1 MNAISSRRD
10 FALRQSPA
18 NLAKSGPGPAR
29 PGILR
34 RVFEAIRLSRRRAA
48 EREIARF
55 LGGRLGEPDGRLTD
69 EIERS
74 LFEHLTRHSSFR
86 P

>member
-1 MNAISSRRD
+1 MNAIPARRD
-10 FALRQSPA
+10 FALRESPT
-18 NLAKSGPGPAR
+18 NLPKRGPGPAR
-29 PGILR
+29 RGILR

-48 EREIARF
+48 EREIACF
-55 LGGRLGEPDGRLTD
+55 LGGRLGESDGRLTD